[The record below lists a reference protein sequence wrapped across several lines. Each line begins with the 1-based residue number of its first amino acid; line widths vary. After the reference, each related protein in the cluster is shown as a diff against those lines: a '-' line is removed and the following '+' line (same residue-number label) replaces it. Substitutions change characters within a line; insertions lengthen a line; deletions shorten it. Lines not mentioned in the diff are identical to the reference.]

1 MSKNTV
7 FVIGAGASKEV
18 NLPSGYE
25 LKNKIAELLDIR
37 FSPMGRGQEHGDY
50 KIVEAIRLVVQDP
63 NGGRGDINPYL
74 HEAGHICE
82 ALPLAISID
91 NFIDAH
97 RDNNKIALCGKLA
110 IARSILQAEHDSLL
124 YFERHRVD
132 STISFD
138 SLEKTWYLPF
148 FQLLTENCGKNDLK
162 ERFQTV
168 TLIIFN
174 YDRCIEHFLYH
185 ALQNYYRVSDTEAA
199 DLVKNINIF
208 HPYGSIG
215 SLPWNNPSDSMNFG
229 DDPSPVNLLQV
240 AKKIKTF
247 TEGTDPNSSE
257 IIKIRSHMSR
267 ANRLVFIGFAFHKL
281 NIQIINPEIIKD
293 ASTVRP
299 KCYATTFTIS
309 ESDKEVIRSQ
319 INGIYRAQLNI
330 KMANLTC
337 EKFFTEFWR
346 SLSF

>member
-1 MSKNTV
+1 MSKNIV
-7 FVIGAGASKEV
+7 FVIGAGASKEI

-37 FSPMGRGQEHGDY
+37 FSPIGRGQEHGDY
-50 KIVEAIRLVVQDP
+50 QIVGAIRLVVQDP

-74 HEAGHICE
+74 QEAGHISE
-82 ALPLAISID
+82 
-91 NFIDAH
+91 
-97 RDNNKIALCGKLA
+97 
-110 IARSILQAEHDSLL
+110 AEHDSLL
-124 YFERHRVD
+124 YFERRRVD

-162 ERFQTV
+162 ERFQNV

-174 YDRCIEHFLYH
+174 YDRCIEHFLYY
-185 ALQNYYRVSDTEAA
+185 ALQTYDRVSEAEA
-199 DLVKNINIF
+199 TNIFKNINIY

-215 SLPWNNPSDSMNFG
+215 SLPWNNPNDSMNFG
-229 DDPSPVNLLQV
+229 ADPSPENLLQV

-257 IIKIRSHMSR
+257 IKAIRDHISKT
-267 ANRLVFIGFAFHKL
+267 NRLVFIGFAFHKL
-281 NIQIINPEIIKD
+281 NMKLINPGNGKS
-293 ASTVRP
+293 ATGSLP
-299 KCYATTFTIS
+299 KCYATTYMIS

-319 INGIYRAQLNI
+319 INGIYSANI
-330 KMANLTC
+330 NTKMANLPC
-337 EKFFTEFWR
+337 GEFFTEFWR

>member
-18 NLPSGYE
+18 NLPSGNE
-25 LKNKIAELLDIR
+25 LKDKIVELLDIR

-50 KIVEAIRLVVQDP
+50 EIVGALRLVVQDP

-74 HEAGHICE
+74 YEARHISE

-97 RDNNKIALCGKLA
+97 RDNDKIALCAKLA
-110 IARSILQAEHDSLL
+110 IARSISQAEHNSLL
-124 YFERHRVD
+124 YFEMRRAN
-132 STISFD
+132 STIRFD
-138 SLEKTWYLPF
+138 ALRETWYLPF
-148 FQLLTENCGKNDLK
+148 FQLLTENCGKNGLK
-162 ERFQTV
+162 ERFKNV

-174 YDRCIEHFLYH
+174 YDRCIEHFLYY
-185 ALQNYYRVSDTEAA
+185 ALQTYYKVSEKEAT
-199 DLVKNINIF
+199 DILINLNIY

-215 SLPWNNPSDSMNFG
+215 ALPWNNSNESMHFG
-229 DDPSPVNLLQV
+229 ADPSSKDLLQV
-240 AKKIKTF
+240 ARKIKTF

-257 IIKIRSHMSR
+257 IIEIRNHMSR

-281 NIQIINPEIIKD
+281 NMQLINPEISKGTGTI
-293 ASTVRP
+293 TP
-299 KCYATTFTIS
+299 NCYATTYMIS
-309 ESDKEVIRSQ
+309 ESDQKVIRSQ
-319 INGIYRAQLNI
+319 INDLYHYDLNP
-330 KMANLTC
+330 KMANLPC
-337 EKFFTEFWR
+337 KKFFTEFWR